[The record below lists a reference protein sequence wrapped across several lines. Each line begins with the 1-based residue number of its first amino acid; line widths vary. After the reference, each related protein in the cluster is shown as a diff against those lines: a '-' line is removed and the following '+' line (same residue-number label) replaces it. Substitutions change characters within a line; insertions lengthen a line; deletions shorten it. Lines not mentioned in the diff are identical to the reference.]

1 MKAITTSGSN
11 KHHLKLSIQGLASS
25 KTLTVKHGDIKFTL
39 TTIYIRTTTTTLKAI
54 TAGSNKHHLKLS
66 SQGLASSKTLTVKH
80 GDIKFTLTTIY
91 IRTTTMKATSTSD
104 SNKHC
109 LKLSSQGLA
118 SSKTLMVKPG
128 DTNLTLTTIH
138 ITTTIMMTS
147 LIATWYI
154 KTVQTEIANLHCW
167 TGSPWD
173 HPDKPTPLSL
183 LAIVSGQ

>member
-66 SQGLASSKTLTVKH
+66 SQGLASSKTL
-80 GDIKFTLTTIY
+80 
-91 IRTTTMKATSTSD
+91 
-104 SNKHC
+104 
-109 LKLSSQGLA
+109 
-118 SSKTLMVKPG
+118 MVKPG

-154 KTVQTEIANLHCW
+154 KTVQTEIANLHC
-167 TGSPWD
+167 
-173 HPDKPTPLSL
+173 
-183 LAIVSGQ
+183 

>member
-1 MKAITTSGSN
+1 MKAITTS
-11 KHHLKLSIQGLASS
+11 
-25 KTLTVKHGDIKFTL
+25 V
-39 TTIYIRTTTTTLKAI
+39 
-54 TAGSNKHHLKLS
+54 SNKHHLKLS

-154 KTVQTEIANLHCW
+154 KTVQTEIANLHC
-167 TGSPWD
+167 
-173 HPDKPTPLSL
+173 
-183 LAIVSGQ
+183 